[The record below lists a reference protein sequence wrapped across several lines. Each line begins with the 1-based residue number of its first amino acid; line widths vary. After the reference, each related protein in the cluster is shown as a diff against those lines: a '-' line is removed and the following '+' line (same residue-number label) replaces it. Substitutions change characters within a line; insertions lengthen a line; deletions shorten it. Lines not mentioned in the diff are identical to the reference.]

1 MFADTW
7 LLLSLRWQV
16 GWNTFKHRKLAAQIF
31 SVVGGLLF
39 AALVVLGF
47 FALGVALGYLLR
59 EFPDRDLA
67 ALLPGALL
75 TGLALLMLLT
85 SFGVALGTLF
95 LANDLEL
102 LMSAPVDRRAVFLS
116 KMLDSM
122 VPNYG
127 LLLVMALPSLVAFGI
142 GQGWGPLYYLLV
154 LITLAVLPLLPAG
167 LGALLVLLVARVAP
181 VRRVREI
188 LGFAGALFGIA
199 CGLI

>member
-1 MFADTW
+1 
-7 LLLSLRWQV
+7 
-16 GWNTFKHRKLAAQIF
+16 
-31 SVVGGLLF
+31 
-39 AALVVLGF
+39 
-47 FALGVALGYLLR
+47 
-59 EFPDRDLA
+59 
-67 ALLPGALL
+67 
-75 TGLALLMLLT
+75 
-85 SFGVALGTLF
+85 
-95 LANDLEL
+95 
-102 LMSAPVDRRAVFLS
+102 MSAPVDRRAVFLS

-199 CGLI
+199 CGLIGQTTRYWVPGLVDT